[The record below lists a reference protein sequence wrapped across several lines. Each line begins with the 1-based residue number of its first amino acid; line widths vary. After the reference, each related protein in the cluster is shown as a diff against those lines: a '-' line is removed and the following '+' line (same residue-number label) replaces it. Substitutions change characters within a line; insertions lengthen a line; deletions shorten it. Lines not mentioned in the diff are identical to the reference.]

1 MLGVPPNSADREFL
15 LVEAATL
22 LGPGH
27 EAEVLLLVADYQ
39 AAEQAWRAMPRRREA
54 KEELGQLADTLE
66 RAATLADNMRP
77 AAAELV
83 YGERHGEVLGL
94 FDRHARHVRERLAW
108 LEGACGAGGAGHLGH
123 AIGLLPP
130 RFALARSAA
139 AALERHRPGSVTSTV
154 HGPLY
159 WLVELVLTLAGEEA
173 PERGLAGIVKAA
185 AAAHRSGQ
193 ESPLLAG

>member
-1 MLGVPPNSADREFL
+1 MLGVPLDPAERERL
-15 LVEAATL
+15 IAETAAL
-22 LGPGH
+22 LGPGL
-27 EAEVLLLVADYQ
+27 EAEVLRLVADYQ
-39 AAEQAWRAMPRRREA
+39 AAEQAWRLMPRRKEA
-54 KEELGQLADTLE
+54 KEELADTLE

-83 YGERHGEVLGL
+83 YGERHGEVLEL
-94 FDRHARHVRERLAW
+94 FDHHARHVRERLAW

-139 AALERHRPGSVTSTV
+139 AALERHRPGSVTGTV